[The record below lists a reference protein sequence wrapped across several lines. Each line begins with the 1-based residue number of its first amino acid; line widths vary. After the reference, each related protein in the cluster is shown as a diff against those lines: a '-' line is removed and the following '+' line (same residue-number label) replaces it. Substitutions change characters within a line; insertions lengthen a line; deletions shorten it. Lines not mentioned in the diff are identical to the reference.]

1 MDLDNEIKILK
12 DNIRELQSQLGQ
24 AHTRIGELM
33 SEKSVS
39 NEEVIQQKQF
49 IQELTGE
56 ISRVDSQL
64 TKKIETIID
73 EVPQVLDS
81 KPSRPKLNNPNENY
95 TSVDKE
101 GNIVLLKE

>member
-1 MDLDNEIKILK
+1 MDLGNEIEILK

-39 NEEVIQQKQF
+39 KEEVIKQKQF

-56 ISRVDSQL
+56 ISRVDGQL
-64 TKKIETIID
+64 TKKIETKVD
-73 EVPQVLDS
+73 EIPQVLDS
-81 KPSRPKLNNPNENY
+81 RPLRPKLTNPNENY